1 MRTKKRKKRN
11 GTSLIGISLI
21 GISRIGIN
29 LVLLV
34 AALLPMVAAAKKK
47 PALDTYAVISG
58 SVFQESGYALP
69 DAAVTLVAEPAS
81 GGPAVKAQKMEAVS
95 DARGAFIF
103 RVPPGPM
110 NYAVVVAAKGYQ
122 SLRKSVTV
130 EGQERVEVTFQLD
143 RESK

>member
-1 MRTKKRKKRN
+1 MRTKRKRKK
-11 GTSLIGISLI
+11 SIGISL
-21 GISRIGIN
+21 
-29 LVLLV
+29 LLV
-34 AALLPMVAAAKKK
+34 AALLPTAAAKKK

-69 DAAVTLVAEPAS
+69 DAAVTLVAEPPS
-81 GGPAVKAQKMEAVS
+81 GSAAVKAQKMEEVS
-95 DARGAFIF
+95 DARGEFIF

-110 NYAVVVAAKGYQ
+110 NYAIVVAAKGYQ

-130 EGQERVEVTFQLD
+130 EGQERVEVTFQLE

>member
-1 MRTKKRKKRN
+1 MKKKRKKRI
-11 GTSLIGISLI
+11 GTSLIGGSLI
-21 GISRIGIN
+21 GTGV
-29 LVLLV
+29 VLLL
-34 AALLPMVAAAKKK
+34 AAFVPVAAAKKK

-81 GGPAVKAQKMEAVS
+81 GGAAVKEQKMEAVS
-95 DARGAFIF
+95 DARGEFIF

-110 NYAVVVAAKGYQ
+110 NYAIVVAAKGYQ
-122 SLRKSVTV
+122 SLRKSVAV
-130 EGQERVEVTFQLD
+130 EGQERVEVTFQLE